1 MLTGNIIL
9 KVLVAKQ
16 TEQKMCP
23 CTCEYNFL
31 MTLLTTEVGNS
42 GSERSSAYNDKT
54 IEFRS
59 CKLSAN

>member
-23 CTCEYNFL
+23 CICEYNFL
-31 MTLLTTEVGNS
+31 MTLLTTEGLRKQWARKVK
-42 GSERSSAYNDKT
+42 R
-54 IEFRS
+54 I
-59 CKLSAN
+59 

>member
-16 TEQKMCP
+16 TEQNMCP

-54 IEFRS
+54 
-59 CKLSAN
+59 